1 MRRLAY
7 LGALVFTIGAGALFA
22 ASRGAFEFPHEKHA
36 ALASDGCET
45 CHAGI
50 YSGDAALRTV
60 LRWAARECTR
70 TTAISSST

>member
-7 LGALVFTIGAGALFA
+7 LGALVLTVGAGALFA

-36 ALASDGCET
+36 ALGGSGCES

-50 YSGDAALRTV
+50 YSGE
-60 LRWAARECTR
+60 AARNVSAAPRITR
-70 TTAISSST
+70 LPSPA